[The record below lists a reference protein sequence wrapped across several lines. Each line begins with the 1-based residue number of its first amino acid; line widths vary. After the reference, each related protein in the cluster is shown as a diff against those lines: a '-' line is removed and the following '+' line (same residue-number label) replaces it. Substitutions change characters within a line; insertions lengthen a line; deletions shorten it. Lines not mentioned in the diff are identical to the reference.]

1 VSYSNAF
8 ISVNKIHAIKWKLVL
23 KNKEVFG
30 RFEFVVNKKECTQ
43 DKSKYKNKIE
53 EGNCDQ
59 AIKTQREW
67 ASTKLM
73 DLIEAVPYHEQ
84 FIHSF

>member
-1 VSYSNAF
+1 MSCSNA
-8 ISVNKIHAIKWKLVL
+8 IIPVNKIHVVRCKLVL
-23 KNKEVFG
+23 RNREVFG
-30 RFEFVVNKKECTQ
+30 RFEFVENKKECTQ
-43 DKSKYKNKIE
+43 DKSKYRNKIE
-53 EGNCDQ
+53 EGSCDQ

-73 DLIEAVPYHEQ
+73 ELIEAVPYHEQ